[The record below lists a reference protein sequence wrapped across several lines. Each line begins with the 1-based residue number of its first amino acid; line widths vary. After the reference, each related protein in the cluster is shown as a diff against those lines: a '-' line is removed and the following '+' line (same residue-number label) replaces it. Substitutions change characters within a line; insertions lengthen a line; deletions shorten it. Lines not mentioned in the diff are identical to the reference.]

1 MEIQKRGGTKI
12 IPNHA
17 LDTIGNPSKAYL
29 PPSRPSLTSYA
40 LEYGGVLRIIRV
52 SVFSND
58 LMIGVMSRGVAG
70 ADIYRPERPT

>member
-17 LDTIGNPSKAYL
+17 LDTIRNLIEAFL

-40 LEYGGVLRIIRV
+40 IEYGGALRMIRV
-52 SVFSND
+52 SVLSND
-58 LMIGVMSRGVAG
+58 LSMPQGGGSGWYI
-70 ADIYRPERPT
+70 

>member
-17 LDTIGNPSKAYL
+17 LDKIGNPSEACL

-40 LEYGGVLRIIRV
+40 IKYGGALRMIRV

-58 LMIGVMSRGVAG
+58 LYLS
-70 ADIYRPERPT
+70 